1 MSIVAVVLVLSVL
14 AGALLQRVTGMG
26 VGLVAG
32 PVLSFTLGPAAGVTV
47 VNGLSIVNAVNN
59 SWSVRKKTDWRRF
72 SALAAGLVLGSLPA
86 VFVVLLIDGPWL
98 LITVGLLVLLAL
110 GITMLNPG
118 TSRISEHS
126 VPPMLIAGAAGGFMS
141 TVAGVAAPVFTIYA
155 RLTGWDY
162 RDFVA
167 TLHPVIMVANTVS
180 FVLKIIILGGLEV
193 GGLPWWLWLLALAAI
208 FVGAWFGDRLAG
220 KLSSNG
226 MRRLATALA
235 FAGSVALVV
244 NGVIALL

>member
-1 MSIVAVVLVLSVL
+1 MSVVAVVLLLSVL
-14 AGALLQRVTGMG
+14 AGAVLQRVTGMG

-32 PVLSFTLGPAAGVTV
+32 PVLSFALGPAAGVTV

-59 SWSVRKKTDWRRF
+59 SWAVRKNTDWRRF
-72 SALAAGLVLGSLPA
+72 SILAGGLLIGSIPA
-86 VFVVLLIDGPWL
+86 VFVVMLIDGPWL

-110 GITMLNPG
+110 GVTTVNPDE
-118 TSRISEHS
+118 TRVSERS
-126 VPPMLIAGAAGGFMS
+126 VLPMLVTGAAGGFMS

-180 FVLKIIILGGLEV
+180 FLLKIIILGGIEI
-193 GGLPWWLWLLALAAI
+193 GGLPVWLWLLAFAAI
-208 FVGAWFGDRLAG
+208 FVGAWFGDRLSG
-220 KLSSNG
+220 KLSSVG

-244 NGVIALL
+244 NGIVALV